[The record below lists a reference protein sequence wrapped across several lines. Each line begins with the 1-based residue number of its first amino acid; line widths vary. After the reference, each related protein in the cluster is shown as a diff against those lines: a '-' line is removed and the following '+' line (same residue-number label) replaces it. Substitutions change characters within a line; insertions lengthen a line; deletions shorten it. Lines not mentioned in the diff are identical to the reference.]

1 VERETAMPRKRVEDA
16 ETAIPQ
22 NQEDVSNVVQA
33 GLTTRKPEKTFEDML
48 NAIRDSRSDLASSD
62 DKEDVED

>member
-1 VERETAMPRKRVEDA
+1 MERETAMPRKQVEDA

-33 GLTTRKPEKTFEDML
+33 GLTTRKPEKTCEDML
-48 NAIRDSRSDLASSD
+48 NAIRDSRSDHASSD
-62 DKEDVED
+62 DMEDVED